1 MSMNKTAI
9 KILFLLFTINLSA
22 ANNPEKR
29 NFGKELFPLSE
40 TTKYIYETSFGETT
54 VMAFSKNGKIETRNE
69 ADNFK
74 YHQKLSMNSEGIF
87 VNQTYQRIKLLLI
100 FKKEN
105 TITYQ
110 RPLLRYSFPMYVG
123 KQWKDETIEYIDGDS
138 GRVVLT
144 AKVTAFEEVKTKA
157 GNFNALKIETIVES
171 ANGSKNIITEWIAE
185 NSGLIKARIEI
196 AGGGVMGWARDLL
209 GYGILNFE
217 LKEVKE

>member
-1 MSMNKTAI
+1 
-9 KILFLLFTINLSA
+9 
-22 ANNPEKR
+22 
-29 NFGKELFPLSE
+29 
-40 TTKYIYETSFGETT
+40 
-54 VMAFSKNGKIETRNE
+54 
-69 ADNFK
+69 
-74 YHQKLSMNSEGIF
+74 
-87 VNQTYQRIKLLLI
+87 
-100 FKKEN
+100 
-105 TITYQ
+105 
-110 RPLLRYSFPMYVG
+110 MYVG